1 MEYKNSM
8 IVKFIFFLDIYY
20 IIFDWFL
27 NVEIQ
32 TRLEEIL
39 GYTEEDM
46 VNKLIEYYRYIDE
59 IEECY
64 RKVIKKVNVD
74 QLKVDVF
81 L

>member
-1 MEYKNSM
+1 
-8 IVKFIFFLDIYY
+8 
-20 IIFDWFL
+20 
-27 NVEIQ
+27 
-32 TRLEEIL
+32 
-39 GYTEEDM
+39 M

-64 RKVIKKVNVD
+64 SKVIKKVNVD